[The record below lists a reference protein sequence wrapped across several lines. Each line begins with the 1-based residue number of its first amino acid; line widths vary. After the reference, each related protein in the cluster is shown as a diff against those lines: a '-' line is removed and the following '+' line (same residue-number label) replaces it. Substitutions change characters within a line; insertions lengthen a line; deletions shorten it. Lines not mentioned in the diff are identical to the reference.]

1 MSIRI
6 AITDDH
12 PLVIIGLKQVFSA
25 YGHIEV
31 QATYN
36 LGAAL
41 LEGLEREQPDVLL
54 LDIQLPDMPGTELA
68 RIISKKYP
76 SVRIIALTSMDN
88 TFHAKTMLQHGC
100 LGYLLKNSDPQ
111 VLLQAVE
118 QVHRGEQFIEPSI
131 REELLQNLSRSKK
144 QAAGIN
150 PQLTRREKEILKLV
164 VAENTN
170 QEIAD
175 KLFLSERTVK
185 NHRLSLLHKLN
196 VKNSVG
202 LARIALELGLT

>member
-1 MSIRI
+1 
-6 AITDDH
+6 
-12 PLVIIGLKQVFSA
+12 
-25 YGHIEV
+25 
-31 QATYN
+31 
-36 LGAAL
+36 
-41 LEGLEREQPDVLL
+41 
-54 LDIQLPDMPGTELA
+54 
-68 RIISKKYP
+68 
-76 SVRIIALTSMDN
+76 DN
-88 TFHAKTMLQHGC
+88 TWHAKTMLQHGC
-100 LGYLLKNSDPQ
+100 IGYLLKNSDPKI
-111 VLLQAVE
+111 LIEAVE
-118 QVHRGEQFIEPSI
+118 QVYQGGQFIEPSI
-131 REELLQNLSRSKK
+131 REELLQNLSRTKK